1 MNLPVN
7 SSSGVEALKE
17 IFGEILVNN
26 NAKIESQISR
36 LCGLVEKVATTAT
49 HEHASCPA
57 GGCNADG
64 KPPCNSCASKSSAPA
79 LGVLGDAWSEMI
91 RSMQL
96 KGCSVVCRPLNP
108 CFLWALQQM
117 LTRVSLRRLYWMLE
131 RDDESAEL
139 TVNAGNAADYVNI
152 LTTAMVSN
160 RKALLAM
167 SPAQM
172 LPIMPAVSKATANW
186 TGDPV
191 ITAVNLTL
199 YQGIKGL
206 VNLSPADVAAQLVP
220 LGNTKAL
227 AKWFCT
233 APDGKNGNCFVRPWP
248 PFLGCSGSVIPDTEA
263 IYLLIE
269 TGNIGG
275 STLTGLT
282 FEVIKAGTSDGI
294 KFCRACEV
302 PTDAYGMPTNL
313 GPWA

>member
-1 MNLPVN
+1 MNMPAN
-7 SSSGVEALKE
+7 TTSGVDALRDL
-17 IFGEILVNN
+17 FSEILANN
-26 NAKIESQISR
+26 NAKIEAQINR
-36 LCGLVEKVATTAT
+36 LCKAVETSAT
-49 HEHASCPA
+49 HAEHASCPA
-57 GGCNADG
+57 GGCSAGADG
-64 KPPCNSCASKSSAPA
+64 KPPCTSCAAKASPA

-91 RSMQL
+91 RSMQAR
-96 KGCSVVCRPLNP
+96 GCSIICRPLNP

-139 TVNAGNAADYVNI
+139 TVNAGNAVDYVNI

-160 RKALLAM
+160 KKALLAM
-167 SPAQM
+167 TPAQM
-172 LPIMPAVSKATANW
+172 LPLMPAVSKATANW

-206 VNLSPADVAAQLVP
+206 VNLSPADVLAQLVP
-220 LGNTKAL
+220 LGQTKAL
-227 AKWFCT
+227 SKWFCT

-269 TGNIGG
+269 TGSLGG
-275 STLTGLT
+275 STLTGLS

-294 KFCRACEV
+294 KFCRSCEV